1 MTVKVT
7 IVFPAALVAVTVNMT
22 LSAGVTVLSCK
33 VDKTEPDMTGNVAL
47 LVMVTSSTPSVRVVL
62 PCIQEMSMR
71 GRLKSEMETDKV
83 RVSPASNIGEA
94 TWSAASV
101 TLGATAVNSK
111 CICLWINVYTHS

>member
-1 MTVKVT
+1 MSHDISSILPSTVTVKVT
-7 IVFPAALVAVTVNMT
+7 VVFPAALVAVTVNVS
-22 LSAGVTVLSCK
+22 LSAGVTVLSRK

-47 LVMVTSSTPSVRVVL
+47 LVIVTPPIPSVRVVL

-101 TLGATAVNSK
+101 TVGATAVNS
-111 CICLWINVYTHS
+111 